1 MRTDVNGTTLWY
13 DVEGTSGP
21 TLILIHGGPGSF
33 DHSYFRPWFSRLAD
47 RMQIVYLDLRD
58 HGRSGRGDPEQW
70 SFEVCADDVRAFADA
85 LGLERPFALGHSM
98 GGFIAILYGARHPGH
113 AAGLILSSTFA
124 RFDLDR
130 LANGFARVAGHD
142 VGELARRAYSV
153 DDVTEDEAARVF
165 AAFGPN
171 IPSPEALARRVQNLE
186 IAPRGGELLRQLD
199 LLDQLPRIT
208 SPTLVS
214 VGDLDPLMFEPAG
227 ELMNGLAP
235 GLGHLDVIPG
245 AGHFAWLDDPDR
257 YFNSIDSFVKE
268 VELAAH
274 DLLQYLEE
282 RSG

>member
-1 MRTDVNGTTLWY
+1 MLYNSPMQIEVNGTTLWY
-13 DVEGTSGP
+13 DIEGSTGP
-21 TLILIHGGPGSF
+21 PLILIHGGPGSF

-47 RMQIVYLDLRD
+47 RIQIVYLDLRD

-85 LGLERPFALGHSM
+85 LGLARPFALGHSM

-130 LANGFARVAGHD
+130 LENGFARVAGD
-142 VGELARRAYSV
+142 EVGALARRNYSV
-153 DDVTEDEAARVF
+153 DDLTEEDENRVF

-186 IAPRGGELLRQLD
+186 IAPRGGELLQQLD

-208 SPTLVS
+208 SQTLVS

-227 ELMNGLAP
+227 ELMEGLAP
-235 GLGHLDVIPG
+235 GVGHLDVIPG
-245 AGHFAWLDDPDR
+245 AGHFAWLDQPDH
-257 YFNSIDSFVKE
+257 YFESIADFVS
-268 VELAAH
+268 
-274 DLLQYLEE
+274 
-282 RSG
+282 R